1 MSSKEK
7 LQRAII
13 FPGFGWSSGQKIKQM
28 QFLKRKFEK
37 PIICT
42 KLDYNIV
49 FVRLHICRKIQR
61 AYTSFQTDD
70 SYLDIIHV
78 EMYSIKGFIQKIS

>member
-1 MSSKEK
+1 
-7 LQRAII
+7 
-13 FPGFGWSSGQKIKQM
+13 M
-28 QFLKRKFEK
+28 QFLKGKFEK

-49 FVRLHICRKIQR
+49 FVRLHICRKIQH

-78 EMYSIKGFIQKIS
+78 EMYSIKGFILKIS